1 MVIRGAGDAD
11 GDGPHDLGSQAR
23 LGVRRARAR
32 RAARASFHACGAR
45 ARHLNTVQNM
55 KEAFER
61 FDYKEDD
68 VLPRREQVKMFRMI
82 EVRPAPPPP
91 LGAVLRA
98 GRG

>member
-1 MVIRGAGDAD
+1 MWR
-11 GDGPHDLGSQAR
+11 
-23 LGVRRARAR
+23 
-32 RAARASFHACGAR
+32 AR

-82 EVRPAPPPP
+82 EVGAAPPPA
-91 LGAVLRA
+91 LVVRA
-98 GRG
+98 GAEADAGGATTPAG

>member
-1 MVIRGAGDAD
+1 MWR
-11 GDGPHDLGSQAR
+11 
-23 LGVRRARAR
+23 
-32 RAARASFHACGAR
+32 AR